1 MKRIG
6 RFTAIKNYL
15 RRTSLFTRIAVGN
28 ALVIVTGAFFGT
40 LLTRHFSP
48 IFNGWLISVFAVL
61 GISLSLL
68 VNFMILHAALKPL
81 RELRSMAG
89 RMSAGDFVH
98 LDGISNPDLDTGNL
112 YSSLLTLLEQLEQRN
127 KQLLTISERTINLQE
142 EERKSIA
149 RSLHDD
155 TGQALTMLIFNL
167 DQMETIIPPGDNK
180 LLDLVS
186 STRSLASNALTELR
200 RIVFGL
206 RPAILDDLGLVSAIR
221 WYARSNLNIEDPNL
235 IIEAVEPFPD
245 LPAKITT
252 ALFRIAQEGIN
263 NIIRHAGAKNVHISI
278 VPSAGHIRLSIMDD
292 GRGIEPSLLSQGNM
306 KTDHLGLVGLQER
319 VELLGGEF
327 NIKSDPGSGV
337 YLEVDLPFG

>member
-98 LDGISNPDLDTGNL
+98 FEGISNPDLDTGNL

-167 DQMETIIPPGDNK
+167 DQMETIIPPGDKK

-206 RPAILDDLGLVSAIR
+206 RPAILDDLGLVS
-221 WYARSNLNIEDPNL
+221 RSKSFLSPGG
-235 IIEAVEPFPD
+235 IIV
-245 LPAKITT
+245 
-252 ALFRIAQEGIN
+252 
-263 NIIRHAGAKNVHISI
+263 SI
-278 VPSAGHIRLSIMDD
+278 
-292 GRGIEPSLLSQGNM
+292 
-306 KTDHLGLVGLQER
+306 
-319 VELLGGEF
+319 
-327 NIKSDPGSGV
+327 
-337 YLEVDLPFG
+337 